1 MREAMNE
8 SVRIPSQYLDL
19 LNAPLTA
26 VLTTIGADGSPHAA
40 PVWFFLDD
48 QSVLVSTRAD
58 TQKHRNVARNA
69 RVSFTLIDP
78 GNPMRY
84 VELRGRAEVADDPTC
99 ATRDRVVVKHGF
111 ADGSSFD
118 PPGARRVSLRLVP
131 THVIEH

>member
-1 MREAMNE
+1 MND
-8 SVRIPSQYLDL
+8 SVRMPSQYLDL

-40 PVWFFLDD
+40 PVWFFLDG
-48 QSVLVSTRAD
+48 QSVLVSTRAG
-58 TQKHRNVARNA
+58 TQKHRNVTRDP

-78 GNPMRY
+78 SNPMRY
-84 VELRGRAEVADDPTC
+84 VELRGRTEVDDDPTY

-111 ADGSSFD
+111 ANGSSFD
-118 PPGARRVSLRLVP
+118 PPGARRVSLRVVP

>member
-40 PVWFFLDD
+40 PVWFCLDD
-48 QSVLVSTRAD
+48 QSVLVSTRTD
-58 TQKHRNVARNA
+58 TQKHRNVARDA

-78 GNPMRY
+78 SNPMRY
-84 VELRGRAEVADDPTC
+84 VELRGRAEVDDDPTY
-99 ATRDRVVVKHGF
+99 ATRERVVLKHGF
-111 ADGSSFD
+111 ADGSNFD
-118 PPGARRVSLRLVP
+118 PPGARRVSIRLVP
-131 THVIEH
+131 TRVIEH